1 MKVITKNVWI
11 GEREN
16 EGMKVFSFL
25 FKFSKHFSVT
35 FIVRA
40 VQSNR
45 KIAQSSVSVSTHNQ
59 SVARLDDASPR
70 RVAIF

>member
-1 MKVITKNVWI
+1 MNVIKKNCWI

-16 EGMKVFSFL
+16 EGMKAFSFL
-25 FKFSKHFSVT
+25 FLQHLWSFT
-35 FIVRA
+35 VRA